1 MGEIKS
7 KFAELVFTKSEMK
20 KRLIPST
27 YEMFIDTLQNKR
39 ALDESVADDIARAIK
54 EWALENKATHFTHW
68 FQPQRSGTA
77 EKHDAF
83 ISYNGSGDII
93 ENFSSSQ
100 LIQSEPDASSF
111 PSGGIRST
119 FEARGYTAWDPT
131 SPVFLREHDNGR
143 SLIIPSIYLSWTG
156 EALDMKTPLNR
167 SMKALNTHVIK
178 LQRLLGNRSA
188 KNIKVFS
195 GLEQEYFLLPKDKIE
210 SRMDLK
216 ICGRTVFGADATKG
230 QLMEDH
236 YFGSIQ
242 SKVMV
247 FMNDLEQ
254 ELYRYGIPIKTKHN
268 EVAPNQFELAPL
280 YEEMNLAI
288 DHNLETME
296 IMTRV
301 AEKHDLMVAF
311 HEKPFEGVNG
321 SGKHMNWS
329 IGDNTG
335 ANYLEPSRSP
345 SKNISFL
352 ITVAA
357 VLLGVKE
364 YSGLLLSSI
373 LHAGNE
379 LRLGA
384 NEAPPAIMSVY
395 FGSYLSDLLDH
406 IEGTKKFTEKELN
419 YINHGLENMPKVVK
433 DTSDRNRTSPIAFTG
448 NKFEL
453 RALGSSSNGSTS
465 ATVLNLMCA
474 YGYREILSKLESK
487 KGDVKKNALLV
498 LKDVL
503 KQTKSVR
510 FEGNNY
516 SKEWQDEANKRKLF
530 QVTNTPD
537 AIKFEVQKKCIE
549 LYESFSVLN
558 EREIKSRAEIKYDA
572 YSNSKSI
579 ELKVALDMVRK
590 DILPGIILQLKD
602 LSITHTNLTS
612 AKLNSIAIQKD
623 IKILEA
629 LYSSIQTK
637 ETYLTQFLHTTE
649 AIEDSYERA
658 KEYATKGVELMH
670 SLRQDVDVAEKR
682 VSRDHWKLASYDELL
697 LSI

>member
-7 KFAELVFTKSEMK
+7 KFAELVFTKEEMK
-20 KRLIPST
+20 KRLIPTT
-27 YEMFIDTLQNKR
+27 YEIFMDTLQNKR
-39 ALDESVADDIARAIK
+39 GLDETIADDIARAIK
-54 EWALENKATHFTHW
+54 EWAIENKATHFTHW

-83 ISYNGSGDII
+83 ISYNGSGEII
-93 ENFSSSQ
+93 EHFSSGQ

-167 SMKALNTHVIK
+167 SMKALNTNAIK
-178 LQRLLGNRSA
+178 LQRLLGNRVA

-195 GLEQEYFLLPKDKIE
+195 GLEQEYFLLPKDKIG

-216 ICGRTVFGADATKG
+216 ICGRTVLGAEATKG

-247 FMNDLEQ
+247 FMNDLEK

-296 IMTRV
+296 IMTRI
-301 AEKHDLMVAF
+301 AEKHDLMVTF

-345 SKNISFL
+345 AKNISFL
-352 ITVAA
+352 MTVAA
-357 VLLGVKE
+357 ILLGVKE

-406 IEGTKKFTEKELN
+406 IEGTKTFTEKELN

-453 RALGSSSNGSTS
+453 RALGASSNG
-465 ATVLNLMCA
+465 
-474 YGYREILSKLESK
+474 
-487 KGDVKKNALLV
+487 
-498 LKDVL
+498 
-503 KQTKSVR
+503 
-510 FEGNNY
+510 
-516 SKEWQDEANKRKLF
+516 
-530 QVTNTPD
+530 
-537 AIKFEVQKKCIE
+537 
-549 LYESFSVLN
+549 FS
-558 EREIKSRAEIKYDA
+558 
-572 YSNSKSI
+572 
-579 ELKVALDMVRK
+579 
-590 DILPGIILQLKD
+590 
-602 LSITHTNLTS
+602 
-612 AKLNSIAIQKD
+612 
-623 IKILEA
+623 
-629 LYSSIQTK
+629 
-637 ETYLTQFLHTTE
+637 
-649 AIEDSYERA
+649 
-658 KEYATKGVELMH
+658 
-670 SLRQDVDVAEKR
+670 
-682 VSRDHWKLASYDELL
+682 
-697 LSI
+697 

>member
-7 KFAELVFTKSEMK
+7 KFAELVFTKEEMK
-20 KRLIPST
+20 KRLIPTT
-27 YEMFIDTLQNKR
+27 YEIFMDTLQNKR
-39 ALDESVADDIARAIK
+39 GLDETIADDIARAIK
-54 EWALENKATHFTHW
+54 EWAIENKATHFTHW

-83 ISYNGSGDII
+83 ISYNGSGEII
-93 ENFSSSQ
+93 EHFSSGQ

-167 SMKALNTHVIK
+167 SMKALNTNAIK
-178 LQRLLGNRSA
+178 LQRLLGNRVA

-195 GLEQEYFLLPKDKIE
+195 GLEQEYFLLPKDKIG

-216 ICGRTVFGADATKG
+216 ICGRTVLGAEATKG

-247 FMNDLEQ
+247 FMNDLEK

-296 IMTRV
+296 IMTRI
-301 AEKHDLMVAF
+301 AEKHDLMVTF

-345 SKNISFL
+345 AKNISFL
-352 ITVAA
+352 MTVAA
-357 VLLGVKE
+357 ILLGVKE

-406 IEGTKKFTEKELN
+406 IEGTKTFTEKELN

-453 RALGSSSNGSTS
+453 RALGASSNGSS
-465 ATVLNLMCA
+465 AATVLNLMCT
-474 YGYREILSKLESK
+474 YGYREILTKLESK

-503 KQTKSVR
+503 KKTKSVR

-516 SKEWQDEANKRKLF
+516 SDDWKDEAAKRKLF

-537 AIKFEVQKKCIE
+537 AIKFELEKKCVD
-549 LYESFSVLN
+549 LFESFEVLN
-558 EREIKSRAEIKYDA
+558 EREIHSRVEIKLDA

-579 ELKVALDMVRK
+579 ELKVALDMIRK
-590 DILPGIILQLKD
+590 DVLPAIISQLSD
-602 LSITHTNLTS
+602 LSSTYKNLMS
-612 AKLNSIAIQKD
+612 VKLNSISIQKD
-623 IKILEA
+623 IKILES

-637 ETYLTQFLHTTE
+637 ETYLTQFLYNTE
-649 AIEDSYERA
+649 ALDDSYEKA

-670 SLRQDVDVAEKR
+670 TLRQDVDHAEKR
-682 VSRDHWKLASYDELL
+682 VSRVFWRLSSYDELL